1 MRAPASKLAGI
12 KAAVRRGGPHSK
24 ALPRICVHVLEDEL
38 KAEESFDIKT
48 DDGSNGGHAGSR
60 PPSSG
65 VGKVIFGLVVL
76 LLIAGAVLF
85 RGITARVRASEDVK
99 GDTRDLAVPTAAM
112 SQPRLGAPQEEI
124 VLPGNIMAFIDA
136 PIYARTNGYL
146 KTWYVDIGGRV
157 KKGQLL
163 AEIETPELDQQL
175 QQARAELATAKANYD
190 LAQITAAR
198 YEFLLKSDSVAKQ
211 DVDNAEGDAH
221 AKKAMVDSASD
232 NVNRLEQLVSFE
244 KVYAPFDGVLTARNT
259 DIGQLIG
266 SGSGSGAKELFH
278 VASISTLRV
287 YVNVPQ
293 IYSPAAVPGVPSY
306 LTMPQFPGRH
316 FPGKLTRTSE
326 AIDQA
331 SRTLLVEVDV
341 ANPTGEILPGAYA
354 EVHLKLPSAARAMVI
369 PVTSLIFR
377 SEGLRV
383 GVVRN
388 NHAFMIPIT
397 LGRDYGTEVE
407 VVSGLEG
414 GEKVITS
421 PPDSLVEG
429 QEVRIA
435 TPGGGAPDAGK

>member
-1 MRAPASKLAGI
+1 MSVEEKFDIETHDGQS
-12 KAAVRRGGPHSK
+12 GGPGRSGH
-24 ALPRICVHVLEDEL
+24 PR
-38 KAEESFDIKT
+38 
-48 DDGSNGGHAGSR
+48 
-60 PPSSG
+60 PWSG
-65 VGKVIFGLVVL
+65 VVKVIFGLVI
-76 LLIAGAVLF
+76 LLIVAAAVVY
-85 RGITARVRASEDVK
+85 RGVTTRVRAAADVK
-99 GDTRDLAVPTAAM
+99 VDTRDLAVPSVSLA
-112 SQPRLGAPQEEI
+112 QPKRGAPQQEI
-124 VLPGNIMAFIDA
+124 VLPGNIQAFIDA

-146 KTWYVDIGGRV
+146 KHWYVDIGGRV
-157 KKGQLL
+157 KTGQLL

-175 QQARAELATAKANYD
+175 QQVRADLATAKANYD
-190 LAQITAAR
+190 LAQTTAAR

-211 DVDNAEGDAH
+211 DVDNAVGDAH
-221 AKKAMVDSASD
+221 AKKAMVDSATD
-232 NVNRLEQLVSFE
+232 NVKRLEQLQSFE

-278 VASISTLRV
+278 VAAIHTLRV

-293 IYSPAAVPGVPSY
+293 IYSPAAVPGVQSY
-306 LTMPQFPGRH
+306 LTMPQFPGRR
-316 FPGKLTRTSE
+316 FLGKLVRTAE
-326 AIDQA
+326 AIDQP

-354 EVHLKLPSAARAMVI
+354 EVHLKLPTATSTVII

-388 NHAFMIPIT
+388 GHAVLIPIT
-397 LGRDYGTEVE
+397 LGRDFGTEAE
-407 VVSGLEG
+407 VVSGLDES
-414 GEKVITS
+414 ERVITN

-435 TPGGGAPDAGK
+435 TPGTGSWGAE